1 MKFKLEQAVP
11 NSKFDSVH
19 TVQQE
24 QISMMQ
30 LEKRIVPSYYPYWC
44 IFVNLIFGLSGSL
57 ILFFILPILALLI
70 YLDSPGPIF
79 YTQERLGYQGSIFRM
94 YKLRTMHVET
104 KQTGSLVRT
113 TERDLRVTRVGRF
126 LRITHLDELPQVLNI
141 LRGDMNLIGP
151 RPEQPAIAAMLEQ
164 TTPLYRARL
173 RIKPGLTGWAQ
184 VMYHYTNTQQGDAVK
199 LKYDLYY
206 IANRSLRLDMKIILK
221 TIIEM
226 LFGYGR

>member
-1 MKFKLEQAVP
+1 
-11 NSKFDSVH
+11 
-19 TVQQE
+19 
-24 QISMMQ
+24 MQ
-30 LEKRIVPSYYPYWC
+30 LEKETISSYYPYWC
-44 IFVNLIFGLSGSL
+44 IFVNLVFGLFGSL
-57 ILFFILPILALLI
+57 ILLLILPVLALLI

-79 YTQERLGYQGSIFRM
+79 YTQERLGYKGSTFRM
-94 YKLRTMHVET
+94 YKLRSMHVDT
-104 KQTGSLVRT
+104 KPTGSLVRT
-113 TERDLRVTRVGRF
+113 AEYDLRVTRIGCF
-126 LRITHLDELPQVLNI
+126 LRISHLDELPQVLNI

-164 TTPLYRARL
+164 VTPLYRARL

-206 IANRSLRLDMKIILK
+206 IANRSLQLDMKIILK

-226 LFGYGR
+226 LSGCGR

>member
-1 MKFKLEQAVP
+1 MKFKLEQSVL
-11 NSKFDSVH
+11 NNKFDNVH
-19 TVQQE
+19 IVQQE

-30 LEKRIVPSYYPYWC
+30 LEKKIAPLYYPCWC
-44 IFVNLIFGLSGSL
+44 IFVNLIFGLFGLL
-57 ILFFILPILALLI
+57 ILFFILPVLALLI

-79 YTQERLGYQGSIFRM
+79 YTQERLGYKGSTFRM
-94 YKLRTMHVET
+94 YKLRSMHADT

-113 TERDLRVTRVGRF
+113 AKCDLRVTRIGRF

-164 TTPLYRARL
+164 VTPLYKARL
-173 RIKPGLTGWAQ
+173 NIKPGLTGWAQ

-206 IANRSLRLDMKIILK
+206 IANRSLRLDIKIILK